1 MNNKPYRFL
10 GYPLTKGIAKQL
22 ICELY
27 AGKGPYPISE
37 IREAVK
43 QHHEEHG
50 GSQARGKLSTL
61 ISRAITDLRGAGQ
74 ANSETIGFWEIYIDS
89 EVDNGEDI
97 HYRKTIGSGNSS
109 VYLYYFPIFR
119 QQAKSRGEFVWKC
132 KIGKTQGEPQERVD
146 QQNNPRTGI
155 PEEPVIA
162 LVIKTDNPDSLES
175 AIHTI
180 LTARGKHVEE
190 APGTEWFL
198 TNPDEVEEIYQFIDN
213 E

>member
-10 GYPLTKGIAKQL
+10 GYPLTRSIAKQL

-27 AGKGPYPISE
+27 AGKGPYPASE
-37 IREAVK
+37 IRETVR

-50 GSQARGKLSTL
+50 GSQARGKLSGI
-61 ISRAITDLRGAGQ
+61 ISKAITELRDAGQ
-74 ANSETIGFWEIYIDS
+74 ANSGTKGFWEIYTDS

-97 HYRKTIGSGNSS
+97 HYRKTIGAGNSS

-119 QQAKSRGEFVWKC
+119 QQAKSQEESVWKC

-146 QQNNPRTGI
+146 QQNNPSTGI

-162 LVIKTDNPDSLES
+162 LIIKTDNPDSLER

-180 LTARGKHVEE
+180 LTTRGKHIEE

-213 E
+213 Q